1 MNILD
6 KILELRE
13 KRGWTEY
20 RLSEESNLP
29 QSTISSWYSKKMT
42 PSFSS
47 LEKICNAFHITL
59 SQFFA
64 DENSLVDLT
73 EEQRGMLEEWNRLAD
88 EQKKIICN
96 LLKTM

>member
-6 KILELRE
+6 KILKLRE

-20 RLSEESNLP
+20 RLAEEAKLP
-29 QSTISSWYSKKMT
+29 QSTISSWYSKNMT
-42 PSFSS
+42 PSISS
-47 LEKICNAFHITL
+47 LEKICMAFGITL

-64 DENSLVDLT
+64 NDNSLMELT
-73 EEQRGMLEEWNRLAD
+73 NDQREILEEWNMLTA
-88 EQKKIICN
+88 EQKQIIFN